1 MICVQQRGGRLRHL
15 SVNEFAIKGRTILLY
30 VIGSAVC
37 RCVFYLY
44 GGDTKPVLTTPNLK
58 TYPSNTYMTKS
69 KMYQINHPLLSSR
82 VRCSLG
88 IVSICYLVSSRS
100 KGLGHTSQ
108 LGLQSA
114 AEQGGVRRATVA
126 CLSERLCLAWSF

>member
-1 MICVQQRGGRLRHL
+1 MDITLKEKHNHDLCVAERGQTSPL

-69 KMYQINHPLLSSR
+69 KMY
-82 VRCSLG
+82 
-88 IVSICYLVSSRS
+88 
-100 KGLGHTSQ
+100 
-108 LGLQSA
+108 
-114 AEQGGVRRATVA
+114 
-126 CLSERLCLAWSF
+126 